1 VRRSLDVVSLLD
13 QGRVS
18 FDAALLLQKEAE
30 GRVKAGGRETL
41 FVLEHQD
48 VITLGRN
55 ADSGEL
61 LVGPEFLARQG
72 VALRQTDRGGK
83 LTYHGPGQLVAYP
96 ILNLAP
102 DRMDIRRYVRDLEE
116 VLIRTAADFGVEAS
130 RSPLKNRWSSI
141 WVGDQKL
148 AAIGVH
154 LSRWV
159 TTHGVALNVTTDL
172 ARFSLIVP
180 CGIADAGVTSLQEQ
194 LGSTPAPTLRRVAM
208 RLVAHFAAVFDR
220 EPVVSDAEAPDGEVA
235 PEICAGGLG

>member
-1 VRRSLDVVSLLD
+1 MLD

-30 GRVKAGGRETL
+30 ERVKAGGRETL
-41 FVLEHQD
+41 LVLEHQD

-55 ADSGEL
+55 ADAGEL
-61 LVGPEFLARQG
+61 LVGTEFLARQG

-83 LTYHGPGQLVAYP
+83 LTFHGPGQLVAYP

-116 VLIRTAADFGVEAS
+116 VLISTAADFGVEAS

-148 AAIGVH
+148 AAIGIH
-154 LSRWV
+154 ISRWV

-220 EPVVSDAEAPDGEVA
+220 EPVVSDAETGDGEVA
-235 PEICAGGLG
+235 PEMCAGGLG